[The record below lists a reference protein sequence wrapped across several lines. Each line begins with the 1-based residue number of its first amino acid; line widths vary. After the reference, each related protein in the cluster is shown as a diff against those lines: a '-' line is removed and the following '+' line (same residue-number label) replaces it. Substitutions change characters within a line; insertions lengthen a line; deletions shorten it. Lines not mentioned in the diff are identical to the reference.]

1 MSRARLNLIAGPD
14 ASDDAL
20 KFYQTAAAA
29 VRRAAVLVQ
38 FGAAAQRISIRFAI
52 ADACRKTSEV
62 RDRSKDIR

>member
-20 KFYQTAAAA
+20 KFYQTAAA